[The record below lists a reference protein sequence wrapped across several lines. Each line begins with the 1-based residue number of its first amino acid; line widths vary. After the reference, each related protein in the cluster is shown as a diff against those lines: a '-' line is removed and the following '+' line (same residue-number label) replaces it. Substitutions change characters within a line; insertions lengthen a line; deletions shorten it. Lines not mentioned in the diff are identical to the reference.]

1 MKNYFKNL
9 KRDIKSTW
17 DSWKVIQYDIE
28 TLYLQWRVL
37 RMLSIKYPDGDVT
50 KEPLDEVSAKRY
62 DKQMKRIEKKIAN
75 DEFHSI
81 DY

>member
-37 RMLSIKYPDGDVT
+37 RMLSIKYPNGEFD
-50 KEPLDEVSAKRY
+50 KPLDEVSAKRY

>member
-37 RMLSIKYPDGDVT
+37 RMLSIKYPDGEFD
-50 KEPLDEVSAKRY
+50 KPLDEVSAKRY
-62 DKQMKRIEKKIAN
+62 DKQMKRIQEKIAN

>member
-1 MKNYFKNL
+1 MMNYFKTL

-28 TLYLQWRVL
+28 TLYLQWKVL
-37 RMLSIKYPDGDVT
+37 RMLSIKYPDGEFD
-50 KEPLDEVSAKRY
+50 KPLDEVSAKRY